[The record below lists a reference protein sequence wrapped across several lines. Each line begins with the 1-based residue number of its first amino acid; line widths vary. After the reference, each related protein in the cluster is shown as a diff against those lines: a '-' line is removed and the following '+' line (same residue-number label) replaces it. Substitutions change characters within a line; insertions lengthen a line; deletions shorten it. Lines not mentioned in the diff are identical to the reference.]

1 MGAYSGTITASLV
14 GAHEFIRHLVGFV
27 LHNHWFSV

>member
-1 MGAYSGTITASLV
+1 MGAYSGARTASLV

-27 LHNHWFSV
+27 LLNSLFTM